1 MGKLIS
7 LELKPAISLMEFSE
21 PAVPAVP
28 AAASAA
34 AGVGVE
40 SSSLKRS

>member
-21 PAVPAVP
+21 PAVPA
-28 AAASAA
+28 AASAA